1 MSDQPQKTVLLICTA
16 GITTG
21 LLVKNVQQ
29 AADERN
35 LELHVYSA
43 PAIVAEQIIQNQS
56 VDALLIGPQSK
67 YEVNRLRDFL
77 NFKAVP
83 FKLISQEDY
92 ETLDG
97 EAVLQEV
104 MQLLGDE
111 V

>member
-97 EAVLQEV
+97 DAVLQEV
-104 MQLLGDE
+104 TQLLGEE